1 MNVLKTGIPGLLVIE
16 PKVFEDARGYFFE
29 SYNQEAFFKAGI
41 QEKWVQDN
49 QSRSVFGVVRGLHY
63 QLQPFA
69 QSKLVRVIEGE
80 IFDVAVDIRKGS
92 PTYQQWYGIKLSA
105 SNFRQLYIPKGF
117 AHGFSVLSP
126 SAIVLYKC
134 DALYYP
140 SSERG
145 ILSSDPELEIDWQIP
160 VEQVIL
166 SDKDK
171 NLPLFREAEN
181 NFTFSAQ

>member
-134 DALYYP
+134 DALYNP

-145 ILSSDPELEIDWQIP
+145 IFSNDPELEINWQIP